1 MAGLGGQTHGVHK
14 QGRNHR
20 GEISY
25 EVLSVDVSQTMAS
38 IYVIDASG

>member
-1 MAGLGGQTHGVHK
+1 MAGLGGQTHGVHT
-14 QGRNHR
+14 QGHNYR